1 MFNHQTS
8 RMVQQLSQRSQR
20 VLPISR
26 RLIIGCWLVLSG
38 SWLVGQNSIKP
49 QLLEITT
56 DKRVYLGLPLKQEK
70 EQVVML
76 RNNGR
81 ISTIP
86 RSSIKTEKP
95 VPGQFQPIDAR
106 VLRAELVKEFGNKYE
121 VTMTR
126 NFLVV
131 HPPGEQQKWAAPFEN
146 LYGEFATVMRARG
159 LALDKPQFPLVAV
172 VLNTR
177 EEFDNFLKD
186 QQRTNTAIEGYYSLL
201 SNRVITYRPA
211 DEKRLDFYRM
221 TTLVHEATHQ
231 VAYNTGIHSR
241 TAVTPRWI
249 TEGLALLFE
258 APGYNR
264 GRENGGKVAKINKPQ
279 LAIFKDMLEQGKL
292 RGNLENLLIDDDWFE
307 KDPYSAYAYAWALTY
322 YLAENRPAQYTAYLR
337 ELGRRP
343 DFEPYSATERKRD
356 FQKHFGKNLS
366 DLEQRLLKAVLE

>member
-1 MFNHQTS
+1 MINQKTS
-8 RMVQQLSQRSQR
+8 RIFKPFFQGSPRG
-20 VLPISR
+20 
-26 RLIIGCWLVLSG
+26 LIMNLVLVVCCAG
-38 SWLVGQNSIKP
+38 AMPGHWLMGQNSTKS

-56 DKRVYLGLPLKQEK
+56 DKRIYLGLPLKQEK
-70 EQVVML
+70 EQVVLL

-86 RSSIKTEKP
+86 RTSIKTEKSI
-95 VPGQFQPIDAR
+95 PGPLQPIDAR
-106 VLRAELVKEFGNKYE
+106 TLRSELVKEFGKQYE
-121 VTMTR
+121 VSMTR

-131 HPPGEQQKWAAPFEN
+131 HPPGEQKKWAAPFED
-146 LYGEFATVMRARG
+146 LYSEFATVMRARG

-177 EEFDNFLKD
+177 EEFDNFLKN
-186 QQRTNTAIEGYYSLL
+186 QQMTNTAIEGYYSLL

-264 GRENGGKVAKINKPQ
+264 GRENGGKTAKLNKPQ
-279 LAIFKDMLEQGKL
+279 LAIFKELLEQGRL
-292 RGNLENLLIDDDWFE
+292 RGNLENLLIDDDWFD
-307 KDPYSAYAYAWALTY
+307 KDTYSAYAYAWALTY
-322 YLAENRPAQYTAYLR
+322 YLAENRPAQYTAYLK
-337 ELGRRP
+337 ELGSRP
-343 DFEPYSATERKRD
+343 DFEPYPATERKRD

-366 DLEQRLLKAVLE
+366 DLEQRLLKTVLE